1 MNLLAGE
8 AACIRAVYGPVW
20 VLPVFG
26 TSVPGIVRPGRGT
39 PMGRRTGRL
48 MEKGT
53 AFLGLIHGIVS
64 FRDFIWEVPDD
75 FAFFEAEHTGIWPPI
90 QR

>member
-48 MEKGT
+48 MEIGKRIPVQYIEYIYHAST
-53 AFLGLIHGIVS
+53 
-64 FRDFIWEVPDD
+64 
-75 FAFFEAEHTGIWPPI
+75 
-90 QR
+90 

>member
-1 MNLLAGE
+1 MANNSVSSRYENWYRRILPERGTCEAEAVNLLAGE

-48 MEKGT
+48 ME
-53 AFLGLIHGIVS
+53 I
-64 FRDFIWEVPDD
+64 
-75 FAFFEAEHTGIWPPI
+75 
-90 QR
+90 